1 MRWSFSPN
9 KNSQRAS
16 ISEKTVLRSAG
27 TGLTSQDVIT
37 FRSHSRYTVHY
48 KLSNPSASTHVL
60 HTTRISLKCF
70 SKGGAE
76 ITLYAQSG
84 CRQLK
89 KFRFTSQIENLSRSK
104 RSKTSS
110 ELTFDLADSSRH
122 TWLWGKSGVFD
133 QEKIKSQLHL
143 H

>member
-1 MRWSFSPN
+1 MARP
-9 KNSQRAS
+9 
-16 ISEKTVLRSAG
+16 
-27 TGLTSQDVIT
+27 D
-37 FRSHSRYTVHY
+37 
-48 KLSNPSASTHVL
+48 
-60 HTTRISLKCF
+60 TRISLKCF

-89 KFRFTSQIENLSRSK
+89 FRFTSQIENTQAEAK
-104 RSKTSS
+104 DQKTSS
-110 ELTFDLADSSRH
+110 ELTFDLADSRH

-133 QEKIKSQLHL
+133 QGKIKSQLHL